1 MKKFLML
8 ALVFVMAQTLMAGGG
23 QQSASPS
30 TSGGGSGGPYDS
42 LAPETLIYGNGAANG
57 AAGDLWGKYF
67 CENVEKITGG
77 KLKVDYFGNSQLG
90 VDSELQ
96 QQMLAGDI
104 DIVSCQPAQTTAFVK
119 EVAAFDLPMVF
130 AKYDAKA
137 IDKTLNNSS
146 FTRLINEGYAR
157 SGMICLGFLQGA
169 TFREMT
175 SNKEIRSI
183 NDFGGVKIRTMDS
196 KYHLMFWRALGANP
210 TPLAFTELYMS
221 LQQGVVDAQENA
233 NDTNV
238 SSQFFEVQKYLV
250 NTHHIIYLNQFLMNK
265 KKFDSL
271 APAYQNAIREAV
283 AQATARLSPDMKKI
297 NDDNKAIMIQKGMTS
312 IEFQPSFI
320 DEVVVKADEVYKA
333 IRAEIGNPIVDA
345 LINELKAAQ

>member
-1 MKKFLML
+1 MKKFLTL
-8 ALVFVMAQTLMAGGG
+8 ALVLVLAQTLMAGGG
-23 QQSASPS
+23 QQSTSPS
-30 TSGGGSGGPYDS
+30 GGSGTGPYAS
-42 LAPETLIYGNGAANG
+42 LAPVTLIYGNGAANG

-67 CENVEKITGG
+67 CEAVENITGG

-104 DIVSCQPAQTTAFVK
+104 DIVSCQPAQTTSFVK
-119 EVAAFDLPMVF
+119 EVAVFDLPMVF
-130 AKYDAKA
+130 AKYDARA
-137 IDKTLNNSS
+137 IDKTLNDSS

-157 SGMICLGFLQGA
+157 SGMVCLGFLQGA

-183 NDFGGVKIRTMDS
+183 NDFNGVKIRTMDS
-196 KYHLMFWRALGANP
+196 RFHLMFWRALGANP

-221 LQQGVVDAQENA
+221 LQQGVVEAQENA

-238 SSQFFEVQKYLV
+238 SSQFFEVQRYLV
-250 NTHHIIYLNQFLMNK
+250 NTHHILYLNQFLMNK
-265 KKFDSL
+265 RKFDSL

-297 NDDNKAIMIQKGMTS
+297 NDDNKAIMIQRGMTS
-312 IEFQPSFI
+312 IEFQPSFV
-320 DEVVVKADEVYKA
+320 DEVISKADEVYRA
-333 IRAEIGNPIVDA
+333 IRTEIGSPIVDA
-345 LINELKAAQ
+345 LIRELEAAR